1 MFYCYSLMQNYINIS
16 HSFSPIFP
24 PHYYCGFKTSCQ
36 IAFLVTCGYKNK
48 AKMRL
53 KAIAIC
59 FFLLGSMAIVKAQ
72 EVPTAATVLE
82 TAQKQAKKEK
92 KKVFVMFHAS
102 WCSWCKKMEKNMQA
116 DAVKKMFD
124 DNYVTTFLTVQEHTN
139 KALENPGAAELLAG
153 YKGDKSGI
161 PFWVILDEKGKVLA
175 DSFNAKGENLG
186 CPATPEEV
194 AEFNA
199 KLKKTSKLT
208 DKDLAVITETFV
220 IKK

>member
-1 MFYCYSLMQNYINIS
+1 MQNYIKIS

-92 KKVFVMFHAS
+92 KKVCNVSCLVVQLVQKDGKEHAGR
-102 WCSWCKKMEKNMQA
+102 CGKK
-116 DAVKKMFD
+116 DVRR
-124 DNYVTTFLTVQEHTN
+124 
-139 KALENPGAAELLAG
+139 
-153 YKGDKSGI
+153 
-161 PFWVILDEKGKVLA
+161 
-175 DSFNAKGENLG
+175 
-186 CPATPEEV
+186 
-194 AEFNA
+194 
-199 KLKKTSKLT
+199 
-208 DKDLAVITETFV
+208 
-220 IKK
+220 